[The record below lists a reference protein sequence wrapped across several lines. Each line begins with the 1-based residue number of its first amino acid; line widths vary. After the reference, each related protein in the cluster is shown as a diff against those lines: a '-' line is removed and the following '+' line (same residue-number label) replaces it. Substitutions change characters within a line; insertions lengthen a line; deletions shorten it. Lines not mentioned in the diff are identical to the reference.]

1 MLKLS
6 ENPPRMH
13 PGAGIL
19 TDLAGTWW
27 VAHTKARSEKALA
40 WDLLRRDIGYFLPLL
55 ERVRFS
61 GGRKRRVLMPL
72 FPSYVFVCGSDDD
85 RYAAMTTDRIF
96 QTVRV
101 ADQGG
106 LIAELAAIERALAWE
121 TVLDPYPY
129 AATGRRCRIKAGP
142 FRGLEGL
149 VVQRAGQARLV
160 LEVTILGQGAAMEVE
175 PDLLE
180 PVD

>member
-1 MLKLS
+1 MLKVS

-13 PGAGIL
+13 PGAGTL

-55 ERVRFS
+55 GRVRFS

-106 LIAELAAIERALAWE
+106 LIAELAAIEKALAGE
-121 TVLDPYPY
+121 MVLDPYPY
-129 AATGRRCRIKAGP
+129 AVTGRRCRIKAGP
-142 FRGLEGL
+142 FRGLEGI
-149 VVQRAGQARLV
+149 VVQRARQARLV